1 MRTLRLLLLAVACF
15 GSGSLL
21 ARAAGSLA
29 EEVKALRLRQE
40 TLRKDIVKIER
51 AAADVLDV
59 QQTRDKGFELNSE
72 ERSMEKRARLDFHIF
87 MERYRNDTL
96 ETLAILDRLCGG
108 KEEDPLKRLFGKAL
122 EEPVEVSWHD
132 REFDAIVDELSD
144 AYKVK
149 FSVRGEYDTRLT
161 MSLEGSFSLRSIL
174 DQIEEVYGMK
184 LSVEGSEAVFVG
196 AP

>member
-1 MRTLRLLLLAVACF
+1 MRTSRLLLLAVACF

-21 ARAAGSLA
+21 ARAAGPLDDD
-29 EEVKALRLRQE
+29 VKALRLRQE

-51 AAADVLDV
+51 ASADVLDV
-59 QQTRDKGFELNSE
+59 QQTRDRGFELNSE
-72 ERSMEKRARLDFHIF
+72 ERGMEKRARLDFHIF

-96 ETLAILDRLCGG
+96 ETLSILDRLCGG
-108 KEEDPLKRLFGKAL
+108 KAEDPLKRLFGKAL
-122 EEPVEVSWHD
+122 DDLVEVSWSD
-132 REFDAIVDELSD
+132 REFDAIVDELGD

-149 FSVRGEYDTRLT
+149 FSVRGEYDSRLT
-161 MSLEGSFSLRSIL
+161 MSLDGNFSLRSIL

-184 LSVEGSEAVFVG
+184 LVVEGNEAVFVG